1 MTNSAPS
8 TVSSGESWLA
18 LFLIVLLI
26 LVAVR
31 DFARPAPLSASAH
44 QTEFSL
50 QRALADLRFI
60 AARPH
65 PVGSAQDMRVRDYIV
80 EQLKSIGLEPQTQ
93 HVSAVAPIV
102 KYGPPYF
109 AGSAENVM
117 VRLPGTNPTGTV
129 LWMAHYDSAPTAP
142 GAGDDGSGVVVMLEI
157 LRALRTGSSPRNTM
171 IFLFSDGEE
180 AGSIGAEAFAREHPW
195 AKSVTF
201 AMNSDTGGNC
211 GPAVAGLASPHSGW
225 VVRELAKAIPHVRS
239 ASIVSELARLSPD
252 QGGDDRP
259 FVRKGVPV
267 LLVTYIGCSADY
279 HLMGDNPQNLDAR
292 SLQEFGSNALAL
304 ARHFGS
310 SDLKRSD
317 QKDDMVSFF
326 FMNHFFFYPKSWVTP
341 TTVMILL
348 LVALALFIGLRR
360 RLLTGRGLT
369 VAFVFWLMATVAAG
383 CLADL
388 LWWTLNK
395 LRLVNVS
402 FASAYNAMTYAWGIV
417 ALATA
422 LVLSPYITLRRKT
435 TADELTGGALLWC
448 TVWMVLTCLFTPG
461 ASYFF
466 TWPLL
471 FAALALTL
479 AFTSGNADSRSV
491 RLISWVGAVVS
502 VDLLAGMIGFVI
514 ITLLGDLTISM
525 IVLGVLAAL
534 LCALLAPQLQVMTAR
549 KAWLLPSTC
558 ACLGFVLIA
567 VGMAQS
573 GYDTQHPKPDSIFY
587 FLDADTGKASWM
599 SFDEQPDA
607 WTSQFLSGKIET
619 GRMSNLGWIDDPFL
633 KAPAPSLPLAQPALN
648 VLADSTAVGERTLQL
663 HIHSPRRAR
672 VLWFAVQGAEVVR
685 ATVAGNAGPVRPE
698 DIAGKFWGFVYAALP
713 PEGVD
718 VELTL
723 KGDGSPVLSVMDQA
737 DGLPEIY
744 GLSVHPRP
752 PDRIPQFW
760 PTFDSTTVVMR
771 TFSLAR
777 PAKR

>member
-1 MTNSAPS
+1 
-8 TVSSGESWLA
+8 
-18 LFLIVLLI
+18 
-26 LVAVR
+26 
-31 DFARPAPLSASAH
+31 
-44 QTEFSL
+44 
-50 QRALADLRFI
+50 
-60 AARPH
+60 
-65 PVGSAQDMRVRDYIV
+65 
-80 EQLKSIGLEPQTQ
+80 
-93 HVSAVAPIV
+93 
-102 KYGPPYF
+102 
-109 AGSAENVM
+109 
-117 VRLPGTNPTGTV
+117 
-129 LWMAHYDSAPTAP
+129 
-142 GAGDDGSGVVVMLEI
+142 
-157 LRALRTGSSPRNTM
+157 
-171 IFLFSDGEE
+171 
-180 AGSIGAEAFAREHPW
+180 
-195 AKSVTF
+195 
-201 AMNSDTGGNC
+201 
-211 GPAVAGLASPHSGW
+211 
-225 VVRELAKAIPHVRS
+225 
-239 ASIVSELARLSPD
+239 
-252 QGGDDRP
+252 
-259 FVRKGVPV
+259 
-267 LLVTYIGCSADY
+267 
-279 HLMGDNPQNLDAR
+279 
-292 SLQEFGSNALAL
+292 
-304 ARHFGS
+304 
-310 SDLKRSD
+310 
-317 QKDDMVSFF
+317 
-326 FMNHFFFYPKSWVTP
+326 
-341 TTVMILL
+341 
-348 LVALALFIGLRR
+348 
-360 RLLTGRGLT
+360 
-369 VAFVFWLMATVAAG
+369 
-383 CLADL
+383 
-388 LWWTLNK
+388 
-395 LRLVNVS
+395 
-402 FASAYNAMTYAWGIV
+402 
-417 ALATA
+417 
-422 LVLSPYITLRRKT
+422 
-435 TADELTGGALLWC
+435 
-448 TVWMVLTCLFTPG
+448 
-461 ASYFF
+461 
-466 TWPLL
+466 
-471 FAALALTL
+471 
-479 AFTSGNADSRSV
+479 
-491 RLISWVGAVVS
+491 
-502 VDLLAGMIGFVI
+502 VI
-514 ITLLGDLTISM
+514 ITLLGDLTMSM

-723 KGDGSPVLSVMDQA
+723 KGDGSPVFSVMDQA